1 MKSLQHFERN
11 FFYIN
16 VKKKAWSQK
25 CFEHSWINVTE
36 QRVKRWSLK
45 AQHTEKTEIQNYPEF
60 PTNLVL
66 TYHHV
71 CGQQRP
77 AGLTVRQ
84 DSSSPDRIFSPSST
98 MSPAITALVVAMAG
112 MMFPAIARKQTN
124 KQTIKQTFYWNSEPV
139 LLVFKLRSASRIFQ
153 TDF

>member
-11 FFYIN
+11 LFHIN
-16 VKKKAWSQK
+16 VKTAWSQK
-25 CFEHSWINVTE
+25 CFHQSWINVTE

-45 AQHTEKTEIQNYPEF
+45 AQHTEITEIQNYPEF
-60 PTNLVL
+60 PTNLLL

-71 CGQQRP
+71 CRQQRP

-112 MMFPAIARKQTN
+112 MMFPAIARRRRRKKTKRFTETLNQCCSSSSWDPPHESFN
-124 KQTIKQTFYWNSEPV
+124 K
-139 LLVFKLRSASRIFQ
+139 
-153 TDF
+153 DF